1 MGGDSGKLLAGL
13 AVVGAGAYLLMRG
26 RPVGAAPPGVP
37 GAPTLEVTS
46 VSVDPSTA
54 YMGQPVTITVK
65 VKNTGN
71 APGSGRVRVTADGT
85 PLGDYPTGTIQPGSE
100 ASVSFTWATG
110 RAGTYQICAS
120 LV

>member
-1 MGGDSGKLLAGL
+1 MEGDSGKLLVGL

-26 RPVGAAPPGVP
+26 KPVGAVP
-37 GAPTLEVTS
+37 TGAPTLEITS
-46 VSVDPSTA
+46 ISVDPSTA

-71 APGSGRVRVTADGT
+71 ASGSGKVRVTADGT
-85 PLGDYPTGTIQPGSE
+85 PLGEYPTGTIQPGSE
-100 ASVSFTWATG
+100 TSVSFTWATG